1 MTRYV
6 PNNTGQG
13 RFGPGNR
20 PPLDLLPK
28 PIAALLTEHDRAFT
42 CLAKAREDA
51 AAVTGEDCD
60 LAARVADEAAAAT
73 AARVGKPIP
82 AAVNAEK
89 LLVDRATTARAVT
102 AHTAALAAIVNDL
115 NAVVSDEFFSTQEK
129 ATAARAK
136 ARAGLD
142 NLIDQLATAV
152 ETAVAAGAARA
163 WMGTGSYY
171 ADCRTWAVDVIPD
184 LARHGL
190 HHDNSTHYPVRAI
203 LRAAATTV
211 LED

>member
-6 PNNTGQG
+6 PNITGQG
-13 RFGPGNR
+13 RFGPSMR

-28 PIAALLTEHDRAFT
+28 PIATLLTEHDRAFT
-42 CLAKAREDA
+42 RLAKAREDA

-60 LAARVADEAAAAT
+60 LAARSADDAAAAT
-73 AARVGKPIP
+73 AARAGLPIP

-89 LLVDRATTARAVT
+89 LTADRATTARAVIG
-102 AHTAALAAIVNDL
+102 HEAAYAAIISDL
-115 NAVVSDEFFSTQEK
+115 NNVVSDEFYSTTEK

-136 ARAGLD
+136 ALAGLD
-142 NLIDQLATAV
+142 GLIDQLATAV
-152 ETAVAAGAARA
+152 EVAVAAGAVRA
-163 WMGTGSYY
+163 WMSTGGYY
-171 ADCRTWAVDVIPD
+171 PDTRTWAVDVIPD

-190 HHDNSTHYPVRAI
+190 HHNNSTHYRVRDI

>member
-6 PNNTGQG
+6 PNINSQV
-13 RFGPGNR
+13 RFGPGMR

-28 PIAALLTEHDRAFT
+28 SIAALLTEHDRAFT
-42 CLAKAREDA
+42 RLAKAREDA

-60 LAARVADEAAAAT
+60 LAARGADDASAAT
-73 AARVGKPIP
+73 AARAGLPIP

-89 LLVDRATTARAVT
+89 LLADRATTARAVT
-102 AHTAALAAIVNDL
+102 AHAAALTAVVNDL
-115 NAVVSDEFFSTQEK
+115 NGAVSDGFHSTQEK

-136 ARAGLD
+136 ALADLD

-152 ETAVAAGAARA
+152 ETAVAAGAVRA
-163 WMGTGSYY
+163 WMSTGAYY
-171 ADCRTWAVDVIPD
+171 PDTRTWIVDAVPD
-184 LARHGL
+184 MARHGL
-190 HHDNSTHYPVRAI
+190 HHNNSSHYPVRDI
-203 LRAAATTV
+203 LRGTCHTV